1 MARPV
6 VTPKVDNM
14 RVVERRSTELKR
26 LAKQFSGVVA
36 RPSRF
41 EDEAVRSWLEPG
53 HVPTRQRWSARLE
66 RDVRAVCGE
75 AGLTT
80 AAAAAVVR
88 AASTGVISQN
98 PGVLLSRLLSFN
110 DCLSEP
116 LGGRRGVLSVLR
128 KAPSLLR
135 YSPESLRWNAD
146 MLAALLPEGAVGA
159 VLGRA
164 PMLLPCNAM
173 TLWGNFE
180 GLRTLLGLD
189 AEATLKLVVR
199 APRLLHNT
207 RGALEGRLEDLAVLA
222 GLMPPPPPAAAA
234 AAATTRFQ
242 PSAHGGGS
250 AAVASSSSGG
260 GGVGG
265 MRRAQAAE
273 AEAER
278 AAARAR
284 VAAVV
289 ARQPSLLGYFPA
301 TLERNLHGLAQ
312 ALGVSLGRVQ
322 PLLLKYPPVAMLA
335 ADGVAERLAGLRAA
349 ARGALD
355 DPADLAA
362 VLLRQPSLLA
372 INSEVLL
379 RKVLVI
385 ERLLRLEGQQ
395 DALRAVLRGAPQLM
409 TLSSQRLESKALALA
424 EAVAPSRGLSAQLA
438 RATPLRRALWLCFSE
453 ARYRNVRLA
462 AEAEAH
468 LEAQEAQQQ
477 EQEQADMAPE
487 VGSVESH
494 QEPTAAPHQGRA
506 RAAGLHAAA
515 TGSGPQEQQLA
526 AAGSAEVV
534 EISGPAKRR
543 RGRGKAATTS
553 AAAAAE
559 PDAESATRT
568 AGEQALHV
576 LAHRR
581 RPQLYKLLQEGC
593 STDASSAEDA
603 ADEGEAQVEVELVE
617 GVEEQ
622 RRGGRGKTM
631 ARRGP
636 GRPARAKA

>member
-1 MARPV
+1 M
-6 VTPKVDNM
+6 TPKVDGM

-26 LAKQFSGVVA
+26 LARQFSGVVA

-41 EDEAVRSWLEPG
+41 QDEAARSWLEPG
-53 HVPTRQRWSARLE
+53 FVPTQQRWSARLE
-66 RDVRAVCGE
+66 RDVSAVCGE
-75 AGLTT
+75 AGLT
-80 AAAAAVVR
+80 AAARTAIVR

-98 PGVLLSRLLSFN
+98 PGVLLSRLLTFN
-110 DCLSEP
+110 DCLAEP
-116 LGGRRGVLSVLR
+116 LGGRRGVMAVLR

-199 APRLLHNT
+199 APRLLHNS

-222 GLMPPPPPAAAA
+222 GLMPPAAAPAPATGGPDGAHAAAA
-234 AAATTRFQ
+234 AAAAGAG
-242 PSAHGGGS
+242 SGGGS
-250 AAVASSSSGG
+250 GG
-260 GGVGG
+260 GG
-265 MRRAQAAE
+265 MRRAQVAE

-284 VAAVV
+284 VASVV

-301 TLERNLHGLAQ
+301 TLERNLRGLAE
-312 ALGVSLGRVQ
+312 ALGVPLGRVQ

-335 ADGVAERLAGLRAA
+335 ADGVAERLAGLQAA

-372 INSEVLL
+372 INSEALL

-385 ERLLRLEGQQ
+385 EHLLRLEGQP

-409 TLSSQRLESKALALA
+409 TLSSEGLEAKAQALAA
-424 EAVAPSRGLSAQLA
+424 AVAPSRGLSAQLA
-438 RATPLRRALWLCFSE
+438 RATPQRRALWLCFSE
-453 ARYRNVRLA
+453 ARYRNVRVA
-462 AEAEAH
+462 AEAEAQ
-468 LEAQEAQQQ
+468 LEAEEEAQQQ
-477 EQEQADMAPE
+477 QQQQAVAAEGAARQESAAAAHRGR
-487 VGSVESH
+487 V
-494 QEPTAAPHQGRA
+494 PTGGPH
-506 RAAGLHAAA
+506 AAGAGLGSGVQQQQEGAEAAA
-515 TGSGPQEQQLA
+515 MGACLPMAMEA
-526 AAGSAEVV
+526 AEVAA
-534 EISGPAKRR
+534 PAKRR
-543 RGRGKAATTS
+543 RGRKSA

-559 PDAESATRT
+559 PDAAASASSAR
-568 AGEQALHV
+568 EHALHV

-581 RPQLYKLLQEGC
+581 RPQLYRLLQE
-593 STDASSAEDA
+593 ASSAGASSGEDVP
-603 ADEGEAQVEVELVE
+603 EEAHVQPV
-617 GVEEQ
+617 VEEGGGVGGGQ
-622 RRGGRGKTM
+622 RVKGQGKAT
-631 ARRGP
+631 APRRA
-636 GRPARAKA
+636 GRPARVAS

>member
-1 MARPV
+1 
-6 VTPKVDNM
+6 M

-41 EDEAVRSWLEPG
+41 QDEATRSWLEPG
-53 HVPTRQRWSARLE
+53 FVPTQQRWSARLE
-66 RDVRAVCGE
+66 RDVSAVCGE
-75 AGLTT
+75 AGLT
-80 AAAAAVVR
+80 AATTAAVVR

-98 PGVLLSRLLSFN
+98 PGVLLSRLLTFN

-180 GLRTLLGLD
+180 GLRTMLGLD
-189 AEATLKLVVR
+189 AEAALKLVVR

-222 GLMPPPPPAAAA
+222 GLMPPPPPPLPPTLLPGTGG
-234 AAATTRFQ
+234 ATAE
-242 PSAHGGGS
+242 PA
-250 AAVASSSSGG
+250 ASSSSIGA
-260 GGVGG
+260 GVVG
-265 MRRAQAAE
+265 MRRAQVAE

-301 TLERNLHGLAQ
+301 TLERNLRGLAE
-312 ALGVSLGRVQ
+312 ALGVPLGRVQ
-322 PLLLKYPPVAMLA
+322 PLLLKYPP
-335 ADGVAERLAGLRAA
+335 
-349 ARGALD
+349 
-355 DPADLAA
+355 
-362 VLLRQPSLLA
+362 
-372 INSEVLL
+372 I
-379 RKVLVI
+379 LVI
-385 ERLLRLEGQQ
+385 ERLLRLEGQP

-409 TLSSQRLESKALALA
+409 TLSSERLECKAVALA
-424 EAVAPSRGLSAQLA
+424 EAVAPSCGLSAQLA

-453 ARYRNVRLA
+453 ARYRNVRVA

-468 LEAQEAQQQ
+468 LEAEEVAQQQ
-477 EQEQADMAPE
+477 QHQAAAAAVGLETVAPAYGGRE
-487 VGSVESH
+487 V
-494 QEPTAAPHQGRA
+494 APGRHKA
-506 RAAGLHAAA
+506 AAGPGA
-515 TGSGPQEQQLA
+515 QEQQQSDGVATMGACSL
-526 AAGSAEVV
+526 SAV
-534 EISGPAKRR
+534 ELTSAVAPAKRR
-543 RGRGKAATTS
+543 RGRNKTT
-553 AAAAAE
+553 AAAAE
-559 PDAESATRT
+559 PDAAAVASSAR
-568 AGEQALHV
+568 EHALYV

-581 RPQLYKLLQEGC
+581 RPQLYKLLQEG
-593 STDASSAEDA
+593 SSATASSGEDVL
-603 ADEGEAQVEVELVE
+603 EEEVEAAVKVPQAVQE
-617 GVEEQ
+617 GADDCGGPRAKGQ
-622 RRGGRGKTM
+622 AKTATRRR
-631 ARRGP
+631 P
-636 GRPARAKA
+636 GRPARGCTVSF